1 MSVPTSLI
9 CSVPQTQ
16 SGASALARVRPND
29 GTFQAARDFGAG
41 GRPSYV
47 AAGDF
52 NSDGMSDMAVTNF
65 YSDNVS
71 VLISNTPR

>member
-1 MSVPTSLI
+1 
-9 CSVPQTQ
+9 
-16 SGASALARVRPND
+16 
-29 GTFQAARDFGAG
+29 
-41 GRPSYV
+41 V

>member
-1 MSVPTSLI
+1 M
-9 CSVPQTQ
+9 
-16 SGASALARVRPND
+16 ARVRPND